1 MNIEPILYALS
12 GFFMKLSDDAYDRK
26 KNISL
31 AIFAG
36 MLCGVFV
43 GYLAVTSAD
52 AACIFIAIVVGT
64 LLSLKVDSLNHVA
77 ALVLFIL
84 IVVYIGIPSIGIV
97 TLIICS
103 IAAFI
108 DEVGNDNLWVKNR
121 GKVTEL
127 FFEYRFSL
135 KITVLLFAVLG
146 LLQTLFP
153 FLKIPGIQYFLF
165 QTFLYFILFDLF
177 YEIAGLKFDV
187 IYNGLNSFF
196 RVFRRID

>member
-1 MNIEPILYALS
+1 MNVEPILYALS

-31 AIFAG
+31 AIFSG
-36 MLCGVFV
+36 ILCGVFV

-121 GKVTEL
+121 GKMTEL

-146 LLQTLFP
+146 ILQTLFP
-153 FLKIPGIQYFLF
+153 LLEIPGIQYFLF

>member
-26 KNISL
+26 KNILL

-36 MLCGVFV
+36 ILCGVFV

-84 IVVYIGIPSIGIV
+84 IIVYIGIPSIGIV

-108 DEVGNDNLWVKNR
+108 DEVGNDNKWVKKGER
-121 GKVTEL
+121 
-127 FFEYRFSL
+127 
-135 KITVLLFAVLG
+135 
-146 LLQTLFP
+146 
-153 FLKIPGIQYFLF
+153 
-165 QTFLYFILFDLF
+165 
-177 YEIAGLKFDV
+177 
-187 IYNGLNSFF
+187 
-196 RVFRRID
+196 

>member
-36 MLCGVFV
+36 ILCGIFV

-52 AACIFIAIVVGT
+52 AACIFIAIVIGT

-97 TLIICS
+97 TLFICS
-103 IAAFI
+103 VAAFI
-108 DEVGNDNLWVKNR
+108 DELGNDNSSVRNR
-121 GKVTEL
+121 GRATEL

-135 KITVLLFAVLG
+135 KITVFLFAVLG

-153 FLKIPGIQYFLF
+153 LLKIPGVQYFLF
-165 QTFLYFILFDLF
+165 QTFLYFILFDIF
-177 YEIAGLKFDV
+177 YEIAGLKFDA

-196 RVFRRID
+196 RIFRRID

>member
-36 MLCGVFV
+36 ILCGVFV

-52 AACIFIAIVVGT
+52 AACIFLAIVVGT

-97 TLIICS
+97 TLFICS
-103 IAAFI
+103 VAAFI
-108 DEVGNDNLWVKNR
+108 DELGNDNSSVRNR
-121 GKVTEL
+121 GRAIEL

-135 KITVLLFAVLG
+135 KITVFLFAVLG

-153 FLKIPGIQYFLF
+153 LLKIPGVQYFLF
-165 QTFLYFILFDLF
+165 QTFLYFILFDIF
-177 YEIAGLKFDV
+177 YEIAGLKFDT

-196 RVFRRID
+196 RIFRRID

>member
-1 MNIEPILYALS
+1 MNVEPILYALS

-26 KNISL
+26 KNIFL
-31 AIFAG
+31 AILAG
-36 MLCGVFV
+36 ILCGVFV

-121 GKVTEL
+121 GKMTEL

-146 LLQTLFP
+146 ILQTLFP
-153 FLKIPGIQYFLF
+153 LLEIPGIQYFLF

>member
-36 MLCGVFV
+36 ILCGVFV

-146 LLQTLFP
+146 ILQTLFP
-153 FLKIPGIQYFLF
+153 LLKIPGIQYFLF

>member
-36 MLCGVFV
+36 ILCGVFV

-52 AACIFIAIVVGT
+52 AACIFLAIVVGT

-97 TLIICS
+97 TLFICS
-103 IAAFI
+103 VAAFI
-108 DEVGNDNLWVKNR
+108 DELGNDNSSVRNR
-121 GKVTEL
+121 GRAIEL

-135 KITVLLFAVLG
+135 KITVFLFAVLG
-146 LLQTLFP
+146 LLQTMFP
-153 FLKIPGIQYFLF
+153 LLKIPGVQYFLF
-165 QTFLYFILFDLF
+165 QTFLYFILFDIF
-177 YEIAGLKFDV
+177 YEIAGLKFDT

-196 RVFRRID
+196 RIFRRID